1 MLELH
6 AIPGAPLEVN
16 CYLVADRAAGEAV
29 LVDAPLQVA
38 EAMTRQAEAWGVR
51 VTALLCTHGH
61 WDHTM
66 GLPEL
71 LAAFPAPVAV
81 HAGDADLLEH
91 PTFAPFSFPFT
102 LTPVTPDR
110 LLNEGDT
117 VPVGDHTLTVL
128 STPGH
133 TPGSV
138 CFYDETDG
146 VCITG
151 DTLFAGTCGR
161 TDFPGGDPEAMVHSL
176 LRLRTLPPATR
187 IYPGHGPAT
196 TIEKERW
203 LARVEEMD
211 LG

>member
-38 EAMTRQAEAWGVR
+38 EAMTRQAAAWGVR

-71 LAAFPAPVAV
+71 LIAFPAPVAV

-91 PTFAPFSFPFT
+91 PTFAPFTFPLT
-102 LTPVTPDR
+102 LTPITPDR
-110 LLNEGDT
+110 LLAEGDT
-117 VPVGDHTLTVL
+117 VAVGEHILTVL

-138 CFYDETDG
+138 CFYDAVDAL
-146 VCITG
+146 CLTG
-151 DTLFAGTCGR
+151 DTLFQGTHGR
-161 TDFPGGDPEAMVHSL
+161 TDFPGGDPEAMGRSL
-176 LRLRTLPPATR
+176 LRLRALPPDTR
-187 IYPGHGPAT
+187 ICPGHGPAT
-196 TIEKERW
+196 TIAREGW
-203 LARVEEMD
+203 LAHVEEMD